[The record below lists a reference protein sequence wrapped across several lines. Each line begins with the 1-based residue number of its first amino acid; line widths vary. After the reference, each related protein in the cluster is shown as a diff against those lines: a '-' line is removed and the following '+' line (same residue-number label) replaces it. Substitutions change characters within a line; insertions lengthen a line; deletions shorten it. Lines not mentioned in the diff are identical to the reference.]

1 MRNRQKYQK
10 DVAQPTRITLIWVL
24 PRKYAKQAPSPSS
37 QIVTDYLE
45 NEHTLLTG
53 SLDPNPSSDPRIC
66 SDLD

>member
-24 PRKYAKQAPSPSS
+24 PRQYAKQASSPSS
-37 QIVTDYLE
+37 QIVTGYPE
-45 NEHTLLTG
+45 NEHPPFPR
-53 SLDPNPSSDPRIC
+53 SLDPAPSRDQKVG